1 MHNTTVSPEN
11 GLAVVIIYKGGI
23 VNMGG
28 LL

>member
-1 MHNTTVSPEN
+1 MHNTTVSPN
-11 GLAVVIIYKGGI
+11 KGLAVVIIYKGGF